1 MPSTPHRAL
10 LAAAVPLFLS
20 MSAGIVAQL
29 VTTSLLG
36 RQATVQLAA
45 FALVNAVLTPVTAAV
60 SGGLRGMAP
69 FVAACRDRP
78 VEALLVLKDA
88 RWLTAGLGTAG
99 AGVMLGVPVIAR
111 IGGAPGEV
119 VAEFGA
125 LPPLLALQVL
135 LYAAGSGAGG
145 VLVALGH
152 SRLVLRSGLS
162 STATGVLLQFVLV
175 PRMGVQGSGVALVAS
190 TAVAVVVS
198 NALLLRLPELAGRS
212 SWPGRPRWREIVRM
226 ARVGVPMSATLV
238 VKFAVMGGV
247 TYAAART
254 GAQGAAAHAVLLSLH
269 GFLGLA
275 AVAVAQAATPEI
287 ARAALPGQA
296 RRLNRAALTIAAA
309 GVLAGGLVLVV
320 LGEAV
325 LGLFT
330 SDAAVL
336 AVAVG
341 LLPLS
346 VLHALADHCAI
357 VMSAGLTAL
366 RRSSWTLG
374 SAVLGNGLLASV
386 AGPAARAWGLR
397 GLWLA
402 LIAGSLLVVVTQT
415 AGFLRFSARRRDP

>member
-1 MPSTPHRAL
+1 MPSPHRAL
-10 LAAAVPLFLS
+10 LAAAVPLYLS
-20 MSAGIVAQL
+20 MSAGVVAQL
-29 VTTSLLG
+29 VGTALLG

-78 VEALLVLKDA
+78 GEALAVLKDA
-88 RWLTAGLGTAG
+88 RRLTLGLGAAG

-119 VAEFGA
+119 TAEFGA
-125 LPPLLALQVL
+125 LPPLMAAQVL

-145 VLVALGH
+145 MLVALGR

-162 STATGVLLQFVLV
+162 STAANIVLHLVLV
-175 PRMGVQGSGVALVAS
+175 PRMGVQGSGVALLAS
-190 TAVAVVVS
+190 TAVAVAVS
-198 NALLLRLPELAGRS
+198 NALLLRLPELRGRS
-212 SWPGRPRWREIVRM
+212 PWPGRPRPREILRM
-226 ARVGVPMSATLV
+226 ARVGLPMSATLV
-238 VKFAVMGGV
+238 VKFAVLGGV

-269 GFLGLA
+269 GLLGLA

-287 ARAALPGQA
+287 ARAVLPGEA
-296 RRLNRAALTIAAA
+296 RRLNRAALTIGAA
-309 GVLAGGLVLVV
+309 GVLAGGLVLVL

-341 LLPLS
+341 LVPLS
-346 VLHALADHCAI
+346 VVHALADHCAI

-374 SAVLGNGLLASV
+374 SAVLGNGVLAAV
-386 AGPAARAWGLR
+386 AGPAAQAWGLN

-402 LIAGSLLVVVTQT
+402 LIAGSLIAATTQT
-415 AGFLRFSARRRDP
+415 AGFLRFSAR